1 MHNSIIKPWGYS
13 GFARRI
19 FLGERLLI
27 ECISKAFMCQIL
39 AYMIYNSPKFVFLLF
54 NSCPKSIICAWTLKA
69 DSMAR
74 FFLFNTEHFVL
85 YQLWVLLFSMLTM
98 VKHCHIIRKYSAFL
112 KLKAL
117 QNTQFLCL
125 ATVFQKISQITLGD
139 FFFQFFLI
147 HFFYNLSIKFT
158 TENLKQFF
166 SFPLFVKERYAL
178 QLM

>member
-1 MHNSIIKPWGYS
+1 
-13 GFARRI
+13 
-19 FLGERLLI
+19 
-27 ECISKAFMCQIL
+27 MCQFF
-39 AYMIYNSPKFVFLLF
+39 AYMIYTSLKFVFQLF
-54 NSCPKSIICAWTLKA
+54 NSCPKPIIFSVLRLHFKSW
-69 DSMAR
+69 SSWQGS
-74 FFLFNTEHFVL
+74 FFLNTEHFVL
-85 YQLWVLLFSMLTM
+85 FQLWALLFSMLTM

-158 TENLKQFF
+158 IEF
-166 SFPLFVKERYAL
+166 S
-178 QLM
+178 